1 LLLVLTGAL
10 LLREGADIGVLTD
23 ASEVGVLVYCDVWID
38 LHGFGG
44 LVGVSNV
51 KRVFNLFLLT
61 QFRPEPIKN
70 TNDVQTKNTV
80 LNLRKAF

>member
-1 LLLVLTGAL
+1 LLLVLTDGAL
-10 LLREGADIGVLTD
+10 LLREGADIGVLND

-51 KRVFNLFLLT
+51 KRVFNLFLLIVVA
-61 QFRPEPIKN
+61 RRVILWSN
-70 TNDVQTKNTV
+70 LVSSVVDV
-80 LNLRKAF
+80 